1 MGCKASK
8 PAAEEEAP
16 PLKNDADQNNNLGST
31 KSHDSGK
38 EMDVRVNDNLPLTG
52 EKSDKLYKLLAKS
65 QMTHN
70 SGNDE
75 QRQKDLAL
83 QRENWT
89 KVMECCKLDPRSALY
104 QNPTTK
110 STPLHM
116 AVRLIDSESGSAS
129 SDSISLTDLIRAL
142 IKANPKALA
151 VKDAGGNIPLHYAI
165 APTTHFQPGWPM
177 AQWKLRSDIVRLLVH
192 ADPNTAQEYMTRND
206 VLFESGDSTGGCTP
220 LYRVLQTLPDDFEAK
235 GPTYQYMVL
244 ITEAS
249 PNMSGVGNQSEGDKP
264 LALLYRRFTRQFDI
278 SEKFFSGDNSRTE
291 VVEHRRKYKAAAG
304 NTWKII
310 ELLLRPTTEEISAA
324 AASSPTG
331 GPSWRIVHRAV
342 QVETPP
348 DLLRYIVETNP
359 EDLTQTDHKG
369 NSPLHYAAASK
380 PPDLTN
386 AASFPAFYTKYVVD
400 ELLYKFPEGAQ
411 IRDGE
416 GRFPLTLAINSGKQW
431 IGGGIKSLYDAY
443 PAALEQSNLP
453 DHPNLKRILSLADE
467 AEKKDDDDDDYNG
480 TTPRLKDSVIKD
492 EQHDAIMLVQQ
503 DGVDVTEV
511 STSMWAH
518 EEDAGVQMLGCVAI
532 AKLAKNT
539 SEDVVLRISLSA
551 VAAVV
556 NAMKAHPNEVIVQ
569 EKACHALRLLAQAD
583 GKREVSFVASGA
595 VAAIVGAMQAH
606 VGDAGVQEEA
616 CGAIAAIV
624 HYGGTE
630 RATIVA
636 SVSGLTAIV
645 NAIAAHPGAKG
656 VQKQGCR
663 ALLELTEFSD
673 ANLPELH
680 RSQTAPLLEAA
691 KKSFPEECT
700 EFANIVLSRMS

>member
-1 MGCKASK
+1 MGCKQSK
-8 PAAEEEAP
+8 PADDD
-16 PLKNDADQNNNLGST
+16 KQG
-31 KSHDSGK
+31 GK
-38 EMDVRVNDNLPLTG
+38 MDVSLNENVPLTG

-65 QMTHN
+65 QMTQPS
-70 SGNDE
+70 SGAKAS
-75 QRQKDLAL
+75 QKDLAL
-83 QRENWT
+83 QRET
-89 KVMECCKLDPRSALY
+89 FAKVMECCKADPRSALF

-116 AVRLIDSESGSAS
+116 AVRLIDSETGATN
-129 SDSISLTDLIRAL
+129 DLTELLRAL

-151 VKDAGGNIPLHYAI
+151 VRDASGNVPLHYAI
-165 APTTHFQPGWPM
+165 APTTHFHADWPM
-177 AQWKLRSDIVRLLVH
+177 SQWKIRAEIVRLLVSSD
-192 ADPNTAQEYMTRND
+192 AATSKAFMSRNN
-206 VLFESGDSTGGCTP
+206 VVFESGDSTGGCTP
-220 LYRVLQTLPDDFEAK
+220 LYRVIQTLPDDFEPK
-235 GPTYQYMVL
+235 GPTYQYMV
-244 ITEAS
+244 IVTEAS
-249 PNMSGVGNQSEGDKP
+249 PNMSGVGNQAEGDKP

-278 SEKFFSGDNSRTE
+278 SEKFFPGDNSRTE
-291 VVEHRRKYKAAAG
+291 VIEHRRKYKAAAG

-310 ELLLRPTTEEISAA
+310 ELLLRPTAEEITEATQQA
-324 AASSPTG
+324 QHHGPT
-331 GPSWRIVHRAV
+331 WRIVHRAV

-359 EDLTQTDHKG
+359 EDLTQVDHKG

-380 PPDLTN
+380 PPDRSD

-411 IRDGE
+411 IKDASGKY
-416 GRFPLTLAINSGKQW
+416 PLTLAINSGKQW
-431 IGGGIKSLYDAY
+431 IGGGTKSLYDAF
-443 PAALEQSNLP
+443 PAALEQTNLEP
-453 DHPNLKRILSLADE
+453 HPNLKRILSIVDDG
-467 AEKKDDDDDDYNG
+467 AEKKDVEDEEIG
-480 TTPRLKDSVIKD
+480 AAAIQDSVIKD

-503 DGVDVTEV
+503 EDVDVAEV

-532 AKLAKNT
+532 VKLSTAT
-539 SEDVVLRISLSA
+539 SEGIILRISLSA

-569 EKACHALRLLAQAD
+569 EKACQALRLLAPAD

-624 HYGGTE
+624 HYGGAE

-645 NAIAAHPGAKG
+645 NAIAAHPDAVG
-656 VQKQGCR
+656 VQQRGCR
-663 ALLELTEFSD
+663 ALLELTEYPN

-691 KKSFPEECT
+691 KRNFPSECA
-700 EFANIVLSRMS
+700 EDADVVLSRMS